1 MICVFS
7 ETFVRVQTALPLSF
21 RSCWEVPTGGG
32 AAAAAAATPA
42 SFGRSAMLAFQGGQ
56 HKRSNHTTSAG
67 CALQGKGTSVAKC
80 VK

>member
-7 ETFVRVQTALPLSF
+7 ETFVGVQTALPLSF
-21 RSCWEVPTGGG
+21 RSCWEVPTCGGG
-32 AAAAAAATPA
+32 AAAAPA
-42 SFGRSAMLAFQGGQ
+42 SFGRSAMLAYQGGQ